1 MVAGRN
7 TLCIMVGVFACSE
20 GDGDRERRKSRR
32 REGSRGGGWRKG
44 EEREVHSHIHQRP
57 SRPLLVGL

>member
-7 TLCIMVGVFACSE
+7 NLCIMVGVFACSE

-44 EEREVHSHIHQRP
+44 EEREVHSHIH
-57 SRPLLVGL
+57 